1 MQNVRFRLWN
11 RGDCRGNKVVR
22 ISGDKDNHINRGRI
36 CIKGSSAVTWLNLP
50 ERLTKPLKK
59 TADGFVEIPL
69 EQAMDEIAEKMLEL
83 QKKYGKQ
90 AVGRLEGRRNRI

>member
-1 MQNVRFRLWN
+1 M
-11 RGDCRGNKVVR
+11 GEKKICKSICRMCGSGCGIEVTVEDNKVVR

-83 QKKYGKQ
+83 QKKY
-90 AVGRLEGRRNRI
+90 ANY

>member
-1 MQNVRFRLWN
+1 M
-11 RGDCRGNKVVR
+11 GEKKICKSICRMCGSGCGIEVAVEDNKVVR

-59 TADGFVEIPL
+59 NSRWFC
-69 EQAMDEIAEKMLEL
+69 
-83 QKKYGKQ
+83 
-90 AVGRLEGRRNRI
+90 